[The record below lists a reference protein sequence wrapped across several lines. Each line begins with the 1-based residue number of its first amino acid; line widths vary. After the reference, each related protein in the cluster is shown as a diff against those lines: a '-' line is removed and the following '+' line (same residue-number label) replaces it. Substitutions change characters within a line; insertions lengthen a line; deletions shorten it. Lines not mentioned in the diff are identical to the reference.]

1 MFKIFVLHSSHD
13 RKTKTAFARRL
24 RREDTK
30 AEALFWREVRGRH
43 LGGYKFRRQVSIG
56 NYFADFVCE
65 SAKLIVE
72 FDGDQHAEM
81 LEETQVEPQ
90 SLKNMATASFGFGMG
105 ICLKTLTGLWMRFC
119 RSLHWQHRNPSPALP
134 AHLSLKERLGLCR
147 SRRKLNVPALSL
159 SPRT

>member
-1 MFKIFVLHSSHD
+1 MLLPKEILIFSPLLWGEVELCSGEGLGCLKFSCYTPLMD

-81 LEETQVEPQ
+81 LEEDASRTAELEKHGYRVIRFWNGDLFENFDRVMDEVLQE
-90 SLKNMATASFGFGMG
+90 LTLATS
-105 ICLKTLTGLWMRFC
+105 
-119 RSLHWQHRNPSPALP
+119 
-134 AHLSLKERLGLCR
+134 
-147 SRRKLNVPALSL
+147 
-159 SPRT
+159 